1 MERTPT
7 PVACRSG
14 LLPDSVRRLPR
25 WGLACGLAL
34 LAACSSAP
42 AVNTGPFGGG
52 GDSSSLCVPVG
63 RGGVLSYGLNAFT
76 NTGGTARIE
85 RVALTDPHDLRIV
98 AAYVVPV
105 TGNTLYGVLSGYPPA
120 RGLPADVQWDRR
132 QRANG
137 AAIPHSRGIQYNL
150 VLVLKHPRVL
160 DRRDDMG
167 RDLTGHPSILLCVG
181 IFVAGEAVVHADEN
195 AATGQGVRDGA
206 ARLILLPVIAH

>member
-98 AAYVVPV
+98 AVYVVPV

-150 VLVLKHPRVL
+150 VLVLKPAGTKGTARSVDVFYRAAGQDYHLQTTTRIEVL
-160 DRRDDMG
+160 
-167 RDLTGHPSILLCVG
+167 
-181 IFVAGEAVVHADEN
+181 AGPACA
-195 AATGQGVRDGA
+195 
-206 ARLILLPVIAH
+206 

>member
-1 MERTPT
+1 M
-7 PVACRSG
+7 
-14 LLPDSVRRLPR
+14 PDSVRRLPR

-150 VLVLKHPRVL
+150 VLVLKPAGTKGTARSVDVFYRAAGQDYHLQTTTRIEVL
-160 DRRDDMG
+160 
-167 RDLTGHPSILLCVG
+167 
-181 IFVAGEAVVHADEN
+181 AGPACA
-195 AATGQGVRDGA
+195 
-206 ARLILLPVIAH
+206 

>member
-14 LLPDSVRRLPR
+14 LLPGSVRRLPR

-150 VLVLKHPRVL
+150 VLVLKP
-160 DRRDDMG
+160 
-167 RDLTGHPSILLCVG
+167 
-181 IFVAGEAVVHADEN
+181 AGTKGTARSVDVFYR
-195 AATGQGVRDGA
+195 AAGQGYHLQTTTRIEVLAGPA
-206 ARLILLPVIAH
+206 CA